1 MRRICALAVAAMAF
15 AAVPSAGAATV
26 PVSIT
31 SAGYTPK
38 AVTATTADTVQFKN
52 NDTVAHQVAFKP
64 TTGVTCSPSPFTL
77 QAGQSGSCTF
87 AAAASYTFSDPTVTG
102 TTFAGTLTVTAPPVP
117 DTLSLFADPQE
128 SVFSN
133 KVTMTGELSSKKVGV
148 DVVVLAQ
155 PCGRATATKVATVQT
170 TAGGEYTTDLRTA
183 RNTVYTVQVGNT
195 TSPEAEVKVEPRMR
209 LGRVAA
215 HRYSLRVF
223 AAQSFAGKFATF
235 QRFNGSR
242 WISVK
247 RVRLAKNST
256 NILPTVISSVSFRW
270 NSNARPKVRAL
281 LPQGQAGSCYLAAT
295 SNSIRS

>member
-1 MRRICALAVAAMAF
+1 MRRICALAVAAMVF

-31 SAGYTPK
+31 SSGYTPK

-77 QAGQSGSCTF
+77 QAGQSGTCTF
-87 AAAASYTFSDPTVTG
+87 GAAGSYTFSDPTVTG
-102 TTFAGTLTVTAPPVP
+102 TTFAGTLTVTTPPVP

-128 SVFSN
+128 SIFSN
-133 KVTMTGELSSKKVGV
+133 KVTLTGELSSKKAGV
-148 DVVVLAQ
+148 DVVVLAT
-155 PCGRATATKVATVQT
+155 PCGRVTPTKVATVQT

-183 RNTVYTVQVGNT
+183 RNTVYTVQVGSTN
-195 TSPEAEVKVEPRMR
+195 SPEAEVNVAPRLR

-247 RVRLAKNST
+247 RVRLAKNAT

-270 NSNARPKVRAL
+270 NNAKRPKVRAL
-281 LPQGQAGSCYLAAT
+281 LPQGQAGSCYLAGA
-295 SNSIRS
+295 SNEIRS